1 MDEEIKTGGK
11 MPPIEKVYEAWSA
24 IADGRVCIKPGST
37 AAEGKAEVESSS
49 HEKTYTVAWRDG
61 GKLFYSD
68 DNSTYWRG
76 YPGYPVIA
84 VMMLEGLLPYD
95 AKTAERY
102 SGINWT
108 EANLRHRHD
117 YAEALR
123 EVEADRA
130 ISHEEMEGKARE
142 VLDALAGSGIA
153 VTRKRKPFGL

>member
-1 MDEEIKTGGK
+1 MEEGIKADRK

-61 GKLFYSD
+61 GKLFYSN

-130 ISHEEMEGKARE
+130 ISHEEMEGRARE
-142 VLDALAGSGIA
+142 VLDALAVSGIA